1 MTSRVEPRV
10 RAGVTRAGVSLALA
24 ALCGPALA
32 VTAIAGPAYAAT
44 LAVTTPQD
52 TDDLGA
58 CADPAITTGTGAD
71 GELSLREA
79 LCRARN
85 AGTGTVTVPAGTYV
99 LSLGALVVD
108 GGAGPVD
115 VTVTGAG
122 AGSTIVDG
130 AAADRV
136 FDLDPSE
143 SGGVHVT
150 MSGLT
155 VRNGRPADGYG
166 GGGILAG
173 APDAGSPDTLTL
185 SDCRITGNVND
196 AATARTNAPGG
207 GVAMA
212 GGSLTV
218 DNCVISGNS
227 AGSSAGG
234 GVYFSAQHATDD
246 LRIDDSVF
254 DGNTMANTSATGP
267 GAAPNGGA
275 GLAMRAD
282 IPGGT
287 MSVSDT
293 TFDGNTATGS
303 GTGADARGGA
313 VYVHSGAPVVTRS
326 VFTGNSVSGS
336 GGAQALGGAL
346 YVAGAATVTGSRI
359 TGNSGGAVHHAG
371 GGTLTA
377 TRNWWGCNAGP
388 GNAGCDTTTGDGT
401 LTTAPHLRLTVAV
414 EPASVVDGAT
424 ATATAG
430 FRTDSAGADVP
441 AAQLGAVAGLPVT
454 WSATGGTLSAEQGTI
469 QAGQGT
475 ATATYTATAVG
486 AGSVRAVVDGQEQT
500 GPVDVTTPQTP
511 PTPPD
516 APAIGAGAVH
526 GPGSVEVGW
535 TPPAGAVDSYRVYVS
550 DGGPYTAVGAGTCA
564 SAPATGP
571 CTVTG
576 LTPGVEY
583 TFTVSAVAGGL
594 EGPRSAPTAPVT
606 AITTPAAPGA
616 PTATV
621 NGDRSVRLAWTPP
634 APPVTGYRVEAATGD
649 GPFTAV
655 TDGDCAAAAAPECTI
670 TGLTAGTSYRFR
682 VTARNAAGDGAA
694 SAPSAAVVAVA
705 APDAPVIGTVTVT
718 GDRTVTVPWTAPSGG
733 ADAYRVA
740 VATGG
745 PYSPVT
751 AGTCASAPATGPC
764 TVTGLTAGTRY
775 TFTVTA
781 IRGGVEGATSGPSNA
796 VTALATP
803 GAPVVG
809 GATPADRSA
818 VVTWSAPDPAA
829 GVTGYTATAR
839 PGGQSCEATG
849 AGATTCTITGLANGT
864 AYSVTVTAHSPAGDS
879 AAGGPA
885 AVTPGVAP
893 GAPTGVTAV
902 AGVASIKVSWTA
914 PAPGS
919 GIAGYLVTETPGP
932 ATCTTG
938 SATDTGCVLGAE
950 GGTTYTVT
958 VVAKGVHGGDSAP
971 SQPSAAVRPT
981 TPEPPATPPD
991 TDLTLITDQG
1001 PISSVAPGQSLVVS
1015 GTGFAPHSTVTITV
1029 YSDPAVLATVTTD
1042 GAGNFS
1048 TPVTVPG
1055 GLPTGQHTFVALG
1068 VDPAGVPH
1076 SLKLALT
1083 VPAANTPPATVP
1095 GGDTLPVTGTG
1106 VALMVVAGLSLMV
1119 TGAALRSAGRSPDG
1133 RVVLSAPAAPVSF
1146 TAVPAGGPGAAAP
1159 EQP

>member
-1 MTSRVEPRV
+1 MTSRVEPRM
-10 RAGVTRAGVSLALA
+10 RAGVTRAGVPLALA

-44 LAVTTPQD
+44 HTVTTPQD

-85 AGTGTVTVPAGTYV
+85 AGAGTVTMPAGTYV

-136 FDLDPSE
+136 FNLDPSE

-227 AGSSAGG
+227 AGSSADG

-254 DGNTMANTSATGP
+254 DGNTTANTSATGP

-275 GLAMRAD
+275 GLALRAD
-282 IPGGT
+282 TPGGT

-293 TFDGNTATGS
+293 TFAGNTATGGGS
-303 GTGADARGGA
+303 GADARGGA
-313 VYVHSGAPVVTRS
+313 VYVHSGAPVITRS
-326 VFTGNSVSGS
+326 VLTGNSVSGS

-346 YVAGAATVTGSRI
+346 YVAGGATVTGSRI

-388 GNAGCDTTTGDGT
+388 GNAGCDTADGGT
-401 LTTAPHLRLTVAV
+401 LTTAPRLQLTVTV
-414 EPASVVDGAT
+414 EPASVVDGGT

-430 FRTDSAGADVP
+430 FRTDSAGGDVP

-454 WSATGGTLSAEQGTI
+454 WSTTGGTLSAEQGTI
-469 QAGQGT
+469 QAGRGT

-486 AGSVRAVVDGQEQT
+486 AGSVRAVVGGQEQT
-500 GPVDVTTPQTP
+500 GPVDVTTPP
-511 PTPPD
+511 VPPD
-516 APAIGAGAVH
+516 APVIGAATVH
-526 GPGSVEVGW
+526 GPGTVEVGW
-535 TPPAGAVDSYRVYVS
+535 TPPAGGVDSYRVYVS
-550 DGGPYTAVGAGTCA
+550 GGGPYTAVTAGTCA
-564 SAPATGP
+564 AAPATGP

-583 TFTVSAVAGGL
+583 TFTVSAVVGGL

-606 AITTPAAPGA
+606 AITTPAAPGTPA
-616 PTATV
+616 ATV

-634 APPVTGYRVEAATGD
+634 APPVTGYRVEAAAGN

-655 TDGDCAAAAAPECTI
+655 TVGDCAAAVVPECTV

-718 GDRTVTVPWTAPSGG
+718 GDRTVTVPWAAPSGG
-733 ADAYRVA
+733 ADTYRVA
-740 VATGG
+740 VAAGG
-745 PYSPVT
+745 PHSPVT
-751 AGTCASAPATGPC
+751 AGTCASAPVTGPC

-781 IRGGVEGATSGPSNA
+781 IRGGVEGATSGPSNT

-803 GAPVVG
+803 VAPVVRS
-809 GATPADRSA
+809 ATPADRSA
-818 VVTWSAPDPAA
+818 VVTWSAPDSAA

-839 PGGQSCEATG
+839 PGGQSCAATG
-849 AGATTCTITGLANGT
+849 AAATTCTITGLGNGT
-864 AYSVTVTAHSPAGDS
+864 AYSVTVTAHSTAGDS
-879 AAGGPA
+879 APSGPA

-902 AGVASIKVSWTA
+902 AGVASITVSWTA
-914 PAPGS
+914 PPPGS
-919 GIAGYLVTETPGP
+919 GITGYLVTAAPGP

-938 SATDTGCVLGAE
+938 SATGTSCVLGAE
-950 GGTTYTVT
+950 GGKTYTVT

-981 TPEPPATPPD
+981 TPEPPAAPPD

-1015 GTGFAPHSTVTITV
+1015 GTGFAPYSTVTITV

-1048 TPVTVPG
+1048 ASVTVPG
-1055 GLPTGQHTFVALG
+1055 DLPAGQHTFVALG
-1068 VDPAGVPH
+1068 VDPDGVAH

-1083 VPAANTPPATVP
+1083 VPAAGTPPATVP
-1095 GGDTLPVTGTG
+1095 GGGTLPVTGTG
-1106 VALMVVAGLSLMV
+1106 VALMVVAGLSLVV
-1119 TGAALRSAGRSPDG
+1119 TGAALRSVSPSRSTSPSPGGGRTCTAG
-1133 RVVLSAPAAPVSF
+1133 
-1146 TAVPAGGPGAAAP
+1146 
-1159 EQP
+1159 